1 VQTLY
6 LHIGWRKTGSS
17 AIQHYLT
24 EAGNALGVSLV
35 PVGMRA
41 QTLVRDASPL
51 AHHDLATTRADKMAG
66 LWKQVADYTKSAGS
80 FRHLVTSELFSKDI
94 LPYRQRAR
102 LLAKSLSGF
111 DRVRVFGWLRPQDDY
126 AASLMVQ
133 SLKHGFPAHDTALDV
148 PLPPD
153 AHYAEALDNL
163 CDHLDGTDLCMGVY
177 QSAGSLEQ
185 EFMAR
190 IDEPAGAR
198 AAPPP
203 VRINEGVSAALYGI
217 QARMNVLRLTHPS
230 NLPRVQMLLLRAA
243 GGIAG
248 LDRGPKAV
256 PITHQQRLAILQ
268 RMAPSNE
275 RLAGRYGLD
284 ITNFQPTRANVERHP
299 AFNIATVPDP
309 TLVEALVPEARR
321 LHDEARR
328 LHDEVGTAASAILVK
343 GLCEM
348 QAPHTFIGLGIG
360 LGRRMNPL
368 LANRLSLPL

>member
-1 VQTLY
+1 MQTLY

-24 EAGNALGVSLV
+24 EAGSSLGVALV

-51 AHHDLATTRADKMAG
+51 AHHALATTKAAKMAE
-66 LWKQVADYTKSAGS
+66 LWKQVADYTRSAAS
-80 FRHLVTSELFSKDI
+80 ARHLVTSELFSKDI
-94 LPYRQRAR
+94 LPYRERAR
-102 LLAKSLSGF
+102 LLAENLSGF
-111 DRVRVFGWLRPQDDY
+111 GRVRVFGWLRRQDDY

-133 SLKHGFPAHDTALDV
+133 SLKHGFPAHDAGRDV

-163 CDHLDGTDLCMGVY
+163 CDHLRGADLCIGEY
-177 QSAGSLEQ
+177 QSAGSLER
-185 EFMAR
+185 EFLDR

-198 AAPPP
+198 ALPPP
-203 VRINEGVSAALYGI
+203 ARINEGVSAALYGI
-217 QARMNVLRLTHPS
+217 QARLNALRLTRPA

-243 GGIAG
+243 RGVAQ
-248 LDRGPKAV
+248 LDQGPKAV

-268 RMAPSNE
+268 RLAPSNE
-275 RLAGRYGLD
+275 RLASRHGFD
-284 ITNFQPTRANVERHP
+284 ITNFAPTKANVERYP

-309 TLVEALVPEARR
+309 VLVEALVPEARR
-321 LHDEARR
+321 LHG
-328 LHDEVGTAASAILVK
+328 EVGTAASAILLK

-348 QAPHTFIGLGIG
+348 QAPRTFIGLG
-360 LGRRMNPL
+360 RWMNPML
-368 LANRLSLPL
+368 TNRLSLPL

>member
-1 VQTLY
+1 V
-6 LHIGWRKTGSS
+6 
-17 AIQHYLT
+17 
-24 EAGNALGVSLV
+24 
-35 PVGMRA
+35 
-41 QTLVRDASPL
+41 
-51 AHHDLATTRADKMAG
+51 
-66 LWKQVADYTKSAGS
+66 GS

-133 SLKHGFPAHDTALDV
+133 SLKHGFPAHDAARDV

-163 CDHLDGTDLCMGVY
+163 CDHLDGIDLCMGAY
-177 QSAGSLEQ
+177 QSVGSLEQ
-185 EFMAR
+185 EFMDR

-198 AAPPP
+198 APPPP

-217 QARMNVLRLTHPS
+217 QTRMNALRLTHPS
-230 NLPRVQMLLLRAA
+230 NLPRVQMLLLRVA

-248 LDRGPKAV
+248 LDQGPKAV

-275 RLAGRYGLD
+275 ALASRYGFD

-321 LHDEARR
+321 LHDE
-328 LHDEVGTAASAILVK
+328 VGTAASAILVK

-348 QAPHTFIGLGIG
+348 QVPRTFIGLGIG